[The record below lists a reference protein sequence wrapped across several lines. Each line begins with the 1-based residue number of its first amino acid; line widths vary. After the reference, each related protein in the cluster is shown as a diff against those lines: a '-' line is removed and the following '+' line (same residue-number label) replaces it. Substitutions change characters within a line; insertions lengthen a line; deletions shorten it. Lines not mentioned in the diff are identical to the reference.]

1 VAVVGLD
8 YWGGDGQRDAFPT
21 RRSSDLR
28 NWWIVHG
35 ANGDAGRRG
44 GRCASVTGAVS
55 ERIGAVVVGSG
66 NVGERTVAIQREQAV
81 ARAGDDRGRARVNVR
96 DADIAQH
103 VGGSDGQR
111 DVFVR
116 CVSV

>member
-44 GRCASVTGAVS
+44 GRCASVAGAVS

-81 ARAGDDRGRARVNVR
+81 ARAGDRRSTRLNSSHDQITYADSGVNE
-96 DADIAQH
+96 
-103 VGGSDGQR
+103 GQ
-111 DVFVR
+111 
-116 CVSV
+116 